1 MKFITNTSDLAKFL
15 NKKIKFNALI
25 KSISTDTRS
34 LKKNSLFIAIK
45 GENFDGNDFVDEA
58 LSKGSNIIIA
68 DNKRFKNNKDKRIIW
83 VNDSIKALKTISNNI
98 IEDYGGN
105 VIAITGSNGKT
116 TTTNIIGKTLKNNS
130 KTLKNF
136 NNEIGMPLSLM
147 NASSKSKNLIFEIG
161 ASKLND
167 IDYLSKILQPN
178 VGLITN
184 IGNSHLES
192 LKNIDGVF
200 KVKSE
205 IVKNIKKNG
214 FLVVPNDNKK
224 HLNKWKKMRSD
235 ITTISFGMND
245 DSDFYPTDVKIKQN
259 GLSFLVTSR
268 LLEKP
273 IKISSSLEGV
283 HNVKNILSACAVHYC
298 LGQNLQDFSKSIS
311 FSKLDNLRQVKY
323 KWLKGSTLI
332 DDSYNAN
339 PDSTKKSID
348 LLSNYNKKTVLL
360 LGDMLELGRYKNK
373 LHKEVGEYAKSKG
386 ISKLIAFGNLTRHS
400 IDGFGKNGIFFNDE
414 TKLKNYLR
422 KNITSKNVI
431 LIKGSRG
438 MKMERFIDV

>member
-58 LSKGSNIIIA
+58 LSKGSNIIVA

-98 IEDYGGN
+98 IKDYGGN

-235 ITTISFGMND
+235 ITTISFGMKD
-245 DSDFYPTDVKIKQN
+245 DSDFYPIDVKIKQN

-268 LLEKP
+268 LLKKP
-273 IKISSSLEGV
+273 IKISSSLEGL

-298 LGQNLQDFSKSIS
+298 LGQNPQDFSKSIS
-311 FSKLDNLRQVKY
+311 LSKLDNLRQVKY

>member
-98 IEDYGGN
+98 IKDYGGN

-116 TTTNIIGKTLKNNS
+116 TTTSIIGKTLKNNS

-235 ITTISFGMND
+235 ITTISFGMKD
-245 DSDFYPTDVKIKQN
+245 DSDFYPIDIKIKQN

-311 FSKLDNLRQVKY
+311 LSKLDNLRQVKY

>member
-98 IEDYGGN
+98 IKDYGGN

-116 TTTNIIGKTLKNNS
+116 TTTNIISKTLKNNS

-167 IDYLSKILQPN
+167 IDYLSKILQPH

-235 ITTISFGMND
+235 ITTISFGMKD
-245 DSDFYPTDVKIKQN
+245 DSDFYPIDVKIKQN
-259 GLSFLVTSR
+259 GLSFLVNSR
-268 LLEKP
+268 LIEKP

-311 FSKLDNLRQVKY
+311 LSKLDNLRQVKY

-414 TKLKNYLR
+414 IKLKNYLR

>member
-98 IEDYGGN
+98 IKDYGGN

-184 IGNSHLES
+184 IGNSHLEF
-192 LKNIDGVF
+192 LKNIAGVF

-235 ITTISFGMND
+235 ITTISFGMKD
-245 DSDFYPTDVKIKQN
+245 DSDFYPIDVKIKQN

-311 FSKLDNLRQVKY
+311 LSKLDNLRQVKY

>member
-98 IEDYGGN
+98 IKDYGGN

-116 TTTNIIGKTLKNNS
+116 TTTNIISKTLKNNS

-167 IDYLSKILQPN
+167 IDYLSKILQPH

-235 ITTISFGMND
+235 ITTISFGMKD
-245 DSDFYPTDVKIKQN
+245 DSDFYPIDVKIKQN

-311 FSKLDNLRQVKY
+311 LSKLDNLRQVKY

>member
-98 IEDYGGN
+98 IKDYGGN

-116 TTTNIIGKTLKNNS
+116 TTTNIISKTLKNNS

-235 ITTISFGMND
+235 ITTISFGMKD
-245 DSDFYPTDVKIKQN
+245 DSDFYPIDIKIKQN

-311 FSKLDNLRQVKY
+311 LSKLDNLRQVKY

>member
-83 VNDSIKALKTISNNI
+83 VNDSIKALKTISKNI
-98 IEDYGGN
+98 IKDYDGN

-116 TTTNIIGKTLKNNS
+116 TTTNIVGKTLKNNS

-235 ITTISFGMND
+235 ITTISFGMKD
-245 DSDFYPTDVKIKQN
+245 DSDFYPINVKIKQN
-259 GLSFLVTSR
+259 GLSFLITSR

-273 IKISSSLEGV
+273 IKISSSLEGL
-283 HNVKNILSACAVHYC
+283 HNVKNILSAFAVHYC
-298 LGQNLQDFSKSIS
+298 LGQNPQDFSKSIS
-311 FSKLDNLRQVKY
+311 LSKLDNLRQVKY

>member
-58 LSKGSNIIIA
+58 LLKGSNIIIA

-98 IEDYGGN
+98 IKDYGGN

-147 NASSKSKNLIFEIG
+147 NASFKSKNLIFEIG

-235 ITTISFGMND
+235 ITTISFGMKD
-245 DSDFYPTDVKIKQN
+245 DSDFYPIDVKIKQN
-259 GLSFLVTSR
+259 GLSFLVISR

-311 FSKLDNLRQVKY
+311 LSKLDNLRQVKY

>member
-34 LKKNSLFIAIK
+34 LKKNSLFIALK

-98 IEDYGGN
+98 IKDYGGN

-235 ITTISFGMND
+235 ITTISFGMKD
-245 DSDFYPTDVKIKQN
+245 DSDFYPIDVKIKQN

-298 LGQNLQDFSKSIS
+298 LGQNPQDFSKLIS
-311 FSKLDNLRQVKY
+311 LSKLDNLRQVKY

-414 TKLKNYLR
+414 TRLKNYLR

>member
-34 LKKNSLFIAIK
+34 LKKNSLFIALK

-98 IEDYGGN
+98 IKDYGGN

-116 TTTNIIGKTLKNNS
+116 TTTNIISKTLKNNS

-167 IDYLSKILQPN
+167 IDYLSKILQPHI
-178 VGLITN
+178 GLITN

-235 ITTISFGMND
+235 ITTISFGMKD
-245 DSDFYPTDVKIKQN
+245 DSDFYPIDVKIKQN

-268 LLEKP
+268 LIEKP

-298 LGQNLQDFSKSIS
+298 LGQNLQDFSKLIS
-311 FSKLDNLRQVKY
+311 LSKLDNLRQVKY

>member
-98 IEDYGGN
+98 IKDYGGN

-235 ITTISFGMND
+235 ITTISFGMKD
-245 DSDFYPTDVKIKQN
+245 DSDFYPIDVKIKQN

-268 LLEKP
+268 LIEKP

-311 FSKLDNLRQVKY
+311 LSKLDNLRQVKY
-323 KWLKGSTLI
+323 KWIKGSTLI

>member
-98 IEDYGGN
+98 IKDYGGN

-116 TTTNIIGKTLKNNS
+116 TTTSIIGKTLKNNS

-235 ITTISFGMND
+235 ITTISFGMKD
-245 DSDFYPTDVKIKQN
+245 DSDFYPIDIKIKQN

-311 FSKLDNLRQVKY
+311 LSKLDNLRQVKY

-386 ISKLIAFGNLTRHS
+386 IRKLIAFGNLTRHS

>member
-34 LKKNSLFIAIK
+34 LKKNSLFIALK

-98 IEDYGGN
+98 IKDYGGN

-214 FLVVPNDNKK
+214 FLVAPNDNKK

-235 ITTISFGMND
+235 ITTISFGMKD
-245 DSDFYPTDVKIKQN
+245 DSDFYPNDVKTKQN

-268 LLEKP
+268 LLERP

-311 FSKLDNLRQVKY
+311 LSKLDNLRQVKN

-400 IDGFGKNGIFFNDE
+400 INGFGKNGIFFNDE

>member
-98 IEDYGGN
+98 IKDYEGN

-235 ITTISFGMND
+235 ITTISFGMKD
-245 DSDFYPTDVKIKQN
+245 DSDFYPIDVKIKQN

-311 FSKLDNLRQVKY
+311 LSKLDNLRQVKY

-422 KNITSKNVI
+422 KNITSNNVI

>member
-15 NKKIKFNALI
+15 NKRIKFNALI

-34 LKKNSLFIAIK
+34 LKNNSLFIAIK

-98 IEDYGGN
+98 IKDYGGN

-235 ITTISFGMND
+235 ITTISFGMKD
-245 DSDFYPTDVKIKQN
+245 DSDFYPIDVKIKQN

-298 LGQNLQDFSKSIS
+298 LGQNPQDFSKSIS
-311 FSKLDNLRQVKY
+311 LSKLDNLRQVKY

>member
-98 IEDYGGN
+98 IKDYGGN

-116 TTTNIIGKTLKNNS
+116 TTTNIISKTLKNNS

-214 FLVVPNDNKK
+214 FLVVPNNNKK

-235 ITTISFGMND
+235 ITTISFGMKD
-245 DSDFYPTDVKIKQN
+245 DSDFYPIDVKIKQN

-311 FSKLDNLRQVKY
+311 LSKLDNLRQVKY

>member
-34 LKKNSLFIAIK
+34 LKKNSLFIALK

-98 IEDYGGN
+98 IKDYGGN

-116 TTTNIIGKTLKNNS
+116 TTTNIISKTLKNNS

-235 ITTISFGMND
+235 ITTISFGMKD
-245 DSDFYPTDVKIKQN
+245 DSDFYPIDVKIKQN

-268 LLEKP
+268 LIEKP

-311 FSKLDNLRQVKY
+311 LSKLDNLRQVKY

>member
-98 IEDYGGN
+98 IKDYGGN

-116 TTTNIIGKTLKNNS
+116 TTTNIISKTLKNNS

-147 NASSKSKNLIFEIG
+147 NASSKSKNLIIEIG

-235 ITTISFGMND
+235 ITTISFGMKD
-245 DSDFYPTDVKIKQN
+245 DSDFYPIDVKIKQN

-311 FSKLDNLRQVKY
+311 LSKLDNLRQVKY

>member
-98 IEDYGGN
+98 IKDYGGN

-116 TTTNIIGKTLKNNS
+116 TTTNIIGKTIKNNS

-235 ITTISFGMND
+235 ITTISFGMKD
-245 DSDFYPTDVKIKQN
+245 DSDFYPIDVKIKQN

-311 FSKLDNLRQVKY
+311 LSKLDNLRQVKY

>member
-98 IEDYGGN
+98 IKDYGGN

-235 ITTISFGMND
+235 ITTISFGMKD
-245 DSDFYPTDVKIKQN
+245 DSDFYPIDVKIKQN
-259 GLSFLVTSR
+259 GLSFLVISR

-311 FSKLDNLRQVKY
+311 LSKLDNLRQVKY

>member
-98 IEDYGGN
+98 IKDYGGN

-116 TTTNIIGKTLKNNS
+116 TTTNIIGKTLKNSS

-147 NASSKSKNLIFEIG
+147 NASFKSKNLIFEIG

-235 ITTISFGMND
+235 ITTISFGMKD
-245 DSDFYPTDVKIKQN
+245 DSDFYPIDVKIKQN

-311 FSKLDNLRQVKY
+311 LSKLDNLRQVKY

>member
-15 NKKIKFNALI
+15 NKKIKFNELI

-98 IEDYGGN
+98 IKDYGGN

-116 TTTNIIGKTLKNNS
+116 TTTNIISKTLKNNS

-235 ITTISFGMND
+235 ITTISFGMKD
-245 DSDFYPTDVKIKQN
+245 DSDFYPIDVKIKQN

-298 LGQNLQDFSKSIS
+298 LGQNLQDFSKLIS
-311 FSKLDNLRQVKY
+311 LSKLDNLRQVKY

-386 ISKLIAFGNLTRHS
+386 VSKLIAFGNLTRHS

>member
-98 IEDYGGN
+98 IKDYSGN

-147 NASSKSKNLIFEIG
+147 NASFKSTNLIFEIG

-214 FLVVPNDNKK
+214 FLVVPNNNKK

-235 ITTISFGMND
+235 ITTISFGMKD
-245 DSDFYPTDVKIKQN
+245 DSDFYPIDVKIKQN

-273 IKISSSLEGV
+273 IKISSSLEGI

-311 FSKLDNLRQVKY
+311 LSKLDNLRQVKY

-400 IDGFGKNGIFFNDE
+400 IDGFGKNGIFFNNE

>member
-98 IEDYGGN
+98 IKDYGGN

-116 TTTNIIGKTLKNNS
+116 TTTNIISKTLKNNS

-167 IDYLSKILQPN
+167 IDYLSKILQPHI
-178 VGLITN
+178 GLITN

-235 ITTISFGMND
+235 ITTISFGMKD
-245 DSDFYPTDVKIKQN
+245 DSDFYPIDVKIKQN

-298 LGQNLQDFSKSIS
+298 LGQNLQDFSKLIS
-311 FSKLDNLRQVKY
+311 LSKLDNLRQVKY

>member
-15 NKKIKFNALI
+15 NKKIKFHALI

-98 IEDYGGN
+98 IKDYGGN

-167 IDYLSKILQPN
+167 IDYLSKILQPHI
-178 VGLITN
+178 GLITN

-235 ITTISFGMND
+235 ITTISFGMKD
-245 DSDFYPTDVKIKQN
+245 DSDFYPIDVKIKQN

-311 FSKLDNLRQVKY
+311 LSKLDNLRQVKY

>member
-98 IEDYGGN
+98 IKDYGGN

-116 TTTNIIGKTLKNNS
+116 TTTSIIGKTLKNNS

-167 IDYLSKILQPN
+167 IDYLSKILQPH

-235 ITTISFGMND
+235 ITTISFGMKD
-245 DSDFYPTDVKIKQN
+245 DSDFYPIDVKIKQN

-298 LGQNLQDFSKSIS
+298 LDQNLQDFSKLIS
-311 FSKLDNLRQVKY
+311 LSKLDNLRQVKY

>member
-98 IEDYGGN
+98 IKDYGGN

-116 TTTNIIGKTLKNNS
+116 TTTNIIAKTLKNNS

-147 NASSKSKNLIFEIG
+147 NASSISKNLIFEIG

-214 FLVVPNDNKK
+214 FLVAPNDNKK

-235 ITTISFGMND
+235 ITTISFGMKD
-245 DSDFYPTDVKIKQN
+245 DSDFYPIDVKIKQN

-298 LGQNLQDFSKSIS
+298 LGQNLQDFSKLIS
-311 FSKLDNLRQVKY
+311 LSKLDNLRQVKY

-414 TKLKNYLR
+414 TKLKNFLR

>member
-15 NKKIKFNALI
+15 NKKIKLNALI

-98 IEDYGGN
+98 IKEYGGN
-105 VIAITGSNGKT
+105 VIAVTGSNGKT

-147 NASSKSKNLIFEIG
+147 NASFKSKNLIFEIG

-235 ITTISFGMND
+235 ITTISFGMKD
-245 DSDFYPTDVKIKQN
+245 DSDFYPIDVKIKQN

-283 HNVKNILSACAVHYC
+283 HNVKNILSAFAVHYC

-311 FSKLDNLRQVKY
+311 LSKLDNLRQVKY

>member
-98 IEDYGGN
+98 IKDYGGN

-167 IDYLSKILQPN
+167 IDYLSKILQPHI
-178 VGLITN
+178 GLITN

-214 FLVVPNDNKK
+214 FLVVPNNNKK

-235 ITTISFGMND
+235 ITTISFGMKD
-245 DSDFYPTDVKIKQN
+245 DSDFYPIDVKIKQN
-259 GLSFLVTSR
+259 GLSFLVNSR
-268 LLEKP
+268 LIEKP

-311 FSKLDNLRQVKY
+311 LSKLDNLRQVKY

>member
-98 IEDYGGN
+98 IKDYGGN

-235 ITTISFGMND
+235 ITTISFGMKD
-245 DSDFYPTDVKIKQN
+245 DSDFYPIDVKIKQN

-268 LLEKP
+268 LIEKP

-298 LGQNLQDFSKSIS
+298 LDQNLQDFSKLIS
-311 FSKLDNLRQVKY
+311 LSKLDNLRQVKY

>member
-98 IEDYGGN
+98 IKDYGGN

-147 NASSKSKNLIFEIG
+147 DASSKSKNLIFEIG

-235 ITTISFGMND
+235 ITTISFGMKD
-245 DSDFYPTDVKIKQN
+245 DSDFYPIDVKIKQN

-268 LLEKP
+268 LLKKP
-273 IKISSSLEGV
+273 IKISSSLEGL

-298 LGQNLQDFSKSIS
+298 LGQNPQDFSKSIS
-311 FSKLDNLRQVKY
+311 LSKLDNLRQVKY

>member
-98 IEDYGGN
+98 IKDYGGN

-116 TTTNIIGKTLKNNS
+116 TTTNIISKTLKNNS

-235 ITTISFGMND
+235 ITTISFGMKD
-245 DSDFYPTDVKIKQN
+245 DSDFYPIDVKIKQN

-311 FSKLDNLRQVKY
+311 LSKLDNLRQVKY

-373 LHKEVGEYAKSKG
+373 LHREVGEYAKSKG

-414 TKLKNYLR
+414 TELKNYLR

>member
-98 IEDYGGN
+98 IKDYGGN

-116 TTTNIIGKTLKNNS
+116 TTTNIISKTLKNNS

-214 FLVVPNDNKK
+214 FLVVPNNKK

-235 ITTISFGMND
+235 ITTISFGMKD
-245 DSDFYPTDVKIKQN
+245 DSDFYPIDVKIKQN

-298 LGQNLQDFSKSIS
+298 LGQNLQDFSKLIS
-311 FSKLDNLRQVKY
+311 LSKLDNLRQVKY

>member
-98 IEDYGGN
+98 IKDYGGN

-116 TTTNIIGKTLKNNS
+116 TTTNIISKTLKNNS

-136 NNEIGMPLSLM
+136 NNEICMPLSLM

-167 IDYLSKILQPN
+167 IDYLSKILQPH

-214 FLVVPNDNKK
+214 FLVVPSNNKK

-235 ITTISFGMND
+235 ITTISFGMKD
-245 DSDFYPTDVKIKQN
+245 DSDFYPIDVKIKQN

-298 LGQNLQDFSKSIS
+298 LGQNLQDFSKLIS
-311 FSKLDNLRQVKY
+311 LSKLDNLRQVKY

>member
-98 IEDYGGN
+98 IKDYGGN

-167 IDYLSKILQPN
+167 IDYLSKILQPHI
-178 VGLITN
+178 GLITN

-235 ITTISFGMND
+235 ITTISFGMKD
-245 DSDFYPTDVKIKQN
+245 DSDFYPIDVKIKQN

-311 FSKLDNLRQVKY
+311 LSKLDNLRQVKY